1 MSGLRQTEKPE
12 WTMPLNNETFDKLD
26 AIGAEAKKRGRTL
39 LQHALKRLLEKPMV
53 LSLILGVK
61 SIPQMETLIHAM
73 K

>member
-1 MSGLRQTEKPE
+1 MSGSRQTEKPE
-12 WTMPLNNETFDKLD
+12 WTMPLNDETFDKLD
-26 AIGAEAKKRGRTL
+26 AIEAEAKKRGRTL

-73 K
+73 N